1 MYFTS
6 WPREGCCS
14 LPYFFFTTHSLSLL
28 FFSLW
33 QVRRRRASQYSTV
46 FNDVAGIIRDTGPN
60 GAAAASAVAKSGAS
74 QRRTKRSVRRR

>member
-33 QVRRRRASQYSTV
+33 QVRRRASQYSTV